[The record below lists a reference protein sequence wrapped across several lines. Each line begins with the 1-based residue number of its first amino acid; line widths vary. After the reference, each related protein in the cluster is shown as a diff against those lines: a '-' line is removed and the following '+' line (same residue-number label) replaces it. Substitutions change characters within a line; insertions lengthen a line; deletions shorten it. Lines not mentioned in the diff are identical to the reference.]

1 MLSWQT
7 KTIALE
13 LIHAAEQDV
22 AERRDGFICA
32 LERHLTFLSDHLH
45 RSVTPREAQAI
56 LNQHDAKS
64 QPFSRPWW
72 NPIGF
77 STNYYKC
84 DQF

>member
-22 AERRDGFICA
+22 VQRRDGFICA

-56 LNQHDAKS
+56 LQ
-64 QPFSRPWW
+64 
-72 NPIGF
+72 
-77 STNYYKC
+77 STRR
-84 DQF
+84 QITALLESVVEPQ

>member
-22 AERRDGFICA
+22 AQRRDGFICA

-45 RSVTPREAQAI
+45 RSVTPREARAI
-56 LNQHDAKS
+56 LQ
-64 QPFSRPWW
+64 
-72 NPIGF
+72 
-77 STNYYKC
+77 STRR
-84 DQF
+84 QITVLLEPVSEPR

>member
-22 AERRDGFICA
+22 AQRRDGCCA
-32 LERHLTFLSDHLH
+32 LERHLTSSDHLH

-56 LNQHDAKS
+56 LKS
-64 QPFSRPWW
+64 TRRQITALLEAVVEP
-72 NPIGF
+72 N
-77 STNYYKC
+77 
-84 DQF
+84 